1 MEKLSTTMFWIM
13 FWIVI
18 CAALF
23 VDSLQWLVNLIPLA
37 GIVLAKLLSLG
48 AIMGFGLFL
57 YTQGELNWKNGMWL
71 LGFGTIEILPIPWLE
86 LLPGWTAGM
95 ATILLKKKFGN
106 KVPLVGN
113 VLATAK

>member
-1 MEKLSTTMFWIM
+1 MGKYGNTTFWII
-13 FWIVI
+13 FWLVF

-37 GIVLAKLLSLG
+37 GIVLAKLLSIG

-57 YTQGELNWKNGMWL
+57 YTQGELDWKNGMWL

-86 LLPGWTAGM
+86 LLPAWTAGM
-95 ATILLKKKFGN
+95 ATIMLKGRFGN
-106 KVPLVGN
+106 KVPLVGK
-113 VLATAK
+113 VLATGH